1 MKIPMPNV
9 PESEGTPLVRRLLE
23 TIDLQQERILQL
35 EERVLQLEDEIA
47 RLKGLKARPR
57 IAPSS
62 LEKPPRP
69 PRDPGARRPG
79 SDKRSKTAQLTVTE
93 EVVLHLPAVPEGA
106 VFKGYE
112 DFVVQDLL
120 LQPRV
125 IRYRRERWRAPDG
138 RSLVAPLPAAVVA
151 GSHFG
156 PDLICFILYQYHH
169 QHVTQPLLLEQLR
182 QLGIDISAGEL
193 SRILT
198 EGKDAFHREKDELLP
213 AALAVSTY
221 VEVDDTGARH
231 GGHNGACTQIGNE
244 LFAVF
249 TSTGSKSRLNFL
261 EILRG
266 PHTDYAIN
274 ETALAYW
281 RRQKLPAAMIDR
293 LLRGPAPFA
302 DAAAWETHLKR
313 WGITGA
319 RHVRIATEGALLG
332 SLIAHGVSPELVVL
346 SDGAGQ
352 YDLLAH
358 AACWIHAERLLARM
372 IPYSEEHGAAIARV
386 RGQIWEFYQDLKRYR
401 QCPEPARR
409 ADLASRFDAMCG
421 QRTGFPSID
430 GVLKR
435 MQAHRAALLRVLERP
450 EVPLHTNR
458 SERHLRD
465 YVKKRKISGS
475 TRSDLGRRARDT
487 FASLKKTCRE
497 LGVNFWAYLQD
508 RVRGAGQI
516 PRLADLSPGR
526 QRPGRTWP
534 RCRQRRVAARRGDR
548 QAKGPAPWPRSR
560 CAPISPSPSSAQ
572 GY

>member
-1 MKIPMPNV
+1 MKILIPDV
-9 PESEGTPLVRRLLE
+9 PEAERTPLVQRLLE
-23 TIDLQQERILQL
+23 IIDLQQERIRQL

-69 PRDPGARRPG
+69 PRDPDARRPG
-79 SDKRSKTAQLTVTE
+79 SDKRSKTAQLTITE
-93 EVVLHLPAVPEGA
+93 ETIIPLPLVPEGA

-112 DFVVQDLL
+112 DFIVQDLI

-125 IRYRRERWRAPDG
+125 IRYRRERWMALDG
-138 RSLVAPLPAAVVA
+138 RCLMAPLPAGVVA

-169 QHVTQPLLLEQLR
+169 QHVTQPLLLEQLH
-182 QLGIDISAGEL
+182 QLGIEISAGEL
-193 SRILT
+193 NRILT
-198 EGKDAFHREKDELLP
+198 EGKAVFHQEKDELLP

-244 LFAVF
+244 FFAVF
-249 TSTGSKSRLNFL
+249 ASTASKSRLNFL

-266 PHTDYAIN
+266 PHTDYVIN

-281 RRQKLPAAMIDR
+281 RRQKLPVAMTDR
-293 LLRGPAPFA
+293 LRQGPPRLA
-302 DAAAWETHLKR
+302 DPTAWEAHLKQL
-313 WGITGA
+313 GITGT

-332 SLIAHGVSPELVVL
+332 SLIAHGVSPELVIL

-358 AACWIHAERLLARM
+358 AACWIHAERPLARM

-386 RGQIWEFYQDLKRYR
+386 RGQIWELYQDLKGYQERPDAS
-401 QCPEPARR
+401 CR
-409 ADLASRFDAMCG
+409 AELEFRFDALCS
-421 QRTGFPSID
+421 QQTGFPSID
-430 GVLKR
+430 GVLKGMR
-435 MQAHRAALLRVLERP
+435 SHRAALLRVLERP

-516 PRLADLSPGR
+516 PRLADLIARAAAAGKALAALPVEAG
-526 QRPGRTWP
+526 GG
-534 RCRQRRVAARRGDR
+534 AAR
-548 QAKGPAPWPRSR
+548 
-560 CAPISPSPSSAQ
+560 
-572 GY
+572 